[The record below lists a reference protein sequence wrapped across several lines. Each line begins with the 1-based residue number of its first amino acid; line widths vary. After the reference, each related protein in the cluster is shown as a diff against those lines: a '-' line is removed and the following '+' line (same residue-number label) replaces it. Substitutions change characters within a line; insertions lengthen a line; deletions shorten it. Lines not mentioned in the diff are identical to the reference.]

1 MCKPVSVLASSSPFL
16 LPSKPSL
23 QKAVLNTTCLR
34 PAGVMGVEML
44 SWGLLALKAWFQLCS
59 WFSTMPNYAG
69 SWTDC
74 SVLHLTLTVHMKYL
88 DCIRKP
94 FLRHTAAMATAF
106 VGSRCSTL
114 SINPAAFIA
123 PCVGDTQGNTEV
135 TTSVPGSLLPA
146 ISTAVSLDT
155 SFLNRDPKN
164 KLNSQGCLT
173 QGLLLKSSTLFS
185 APAKGISSHHS

>member
-44 SWGLLALKAWFQLCS
+44 GWGLLALKAWFQLCS

-88 DCIRKP
+88 DCIGKP

-114 SINPAAFIA
+114 SHKPGSFHSTLCWWYPRKYWSHNKCTRQPAACHQHCCFTGHIV
-123 PCVGDTQGNTEV
+123 PKQRPQKQVKQPRLPHTGV
-135 TTSVPGSLLPA
+135 TSEELYSVF
-146 ISTAVSLDT
+146 STCK
-155 SFLNRDPKN
+155 R
-164 KLNSQGCLT
+164 
-173 QGLLLKSSTLFS
+173 
-185 APAKGISSHHS
+185 H